1 MLGKSLVILLI
12 FGLTAGLELPGIV
25 KKKQWKQFFVFT
37 VFFFF
42 ALAITVLHQLFEFEF
57 YRISRWIVTVLN
69 YQ

>member
-25 KKKQWKQFFVFT
+25 KKKQWKQFFVYT

-42 ALAITVLHQLFEFEF
+42 ALTITVLHQLFEFEF
-57 YRISRWIVTVLN
+57 YWISRWFVTVLN